1 MSVAG
6 DDWLVEALAV
16 LALLATPVR
25 RQHVAGFD
33 VYDAGSVAVAVL
45 AGVLLAVR
53 VGLRLAGQGGVRSR
67 PLDEALLL
75 LTVVGL
81 AALLLH
87 QLVTDGVCH
96 GSCSLTPT
104 PPGRPS

>member
-1 MSVAG
+1 MGGGKV
-6 DDWLVEALAV
+6 AV
-16 LALLATPVR
+16 LAFLATPVQGHTSPASRLR
-25 RQHVAGFD
+25 RRSGGLGD
-33 VYDAGSVAVAVL
+33 RR
-45 AGVLLAVR
+45 VLLAVR